1 METWELKANI
11 HAILISMNR
20 PVTLQVLAAAL
31 DTDIGAIHTA
41 LQELEDDLT
50 AADQPAQVRRRA
62 HGLRLE
68 VKPQFAER
76 VLRVVPERSPKPIS
90 SQALETLAVIALKQP
105 VAIGD
110 INAIRGIESA
120 GTVQTLRNC
129 KLIARVGLLGPR
141 REKYW
146 RTTPLFLETFG
157 LANLDE
163 LYQEGRL
170 EEVFPAIYSAE
181 VSAGDYQADEG
192 DRLARFESPG
202 SEDASTKL
210 STT

>member
-1 METWELKANI
+1 METWELKANL
-11 HAILISMNR
+11 HAILISVNR
-20 PVTLQVLAAAL
+20 PVTLQALAAAL
-31 DTDIGAIHTA
+31 DIDINQIQTA
-41 LQELEDDLT
+41 LRELEDDLS
-50 AADQPAQVRRRA
+50 AADQPAQIRHRA

-68 VKPQFAER
+68 VKPQFAES
-76 VLRVVPERSPKPIS
+76 VLRVVPERSPKPIT

-110 INAIRGIESA
+110 INAVRGIESA
-120 GTVQTLRNC
+120 GTVQTLRNR
-129 KLIARVGLLGPR
+129 KLIARVGTLGPR

-170 EEVFPAIYSAE
+170 EEVFPAVYSSEVTGAE
-181 VSAGDYQADEG
+181 DLPNLDEDSTLSESSTAADVSG
-192 DRLARFESPG
+192 
-202 SEDASTKL
+202 
-210 STT
+210 